1 MPQEAGGI
9 DKSNVVH
16 QMAIWKDAVATEL
29 KCQAEWEENWG
40 FLKAPRRMPRH
51 LAGTA
56 SSAPSTGKEGKGG
69 MAKSASAPTLQ
80 GAGRMTLGPNGERD
94 EDLERV
100 MMVDRNRVLYRS
112 RLPPRERFARPVTT
126 TMEMGWRPTLEKFG
140 VSHHGIQRNH
150 ELWPE
155 F

>member
-1 MPQEAGGI
+1 
-9 DKSNVVH
+9 
-16 QMAIWKDAVATEL
+16 
-29 KCQAEWEENWG
+29 
-40 FLKAPRRMPRH
+40 MPRH
-51 LAGTA
+51 LAGSA
-56 SSAPSTGKEGKGG
+56 SADGQEGQAG
-69 MAKSASAPTLQ
+69 MAKSSSMPTLV
-80 GAGRMTLGPNGERD
+80 GAGKMMLGPNGERD

-100 MMVDRNRVLYRS
+100 MMIDRNRVLYRS

-140 VSHHGIQRNH
+140 VSHHGIQRNK